1 MVAMF
6 LILPTSP
13 DSPTYTLDKTFQK
26 GIFERAMALIELIV
40 LLPIFLF
47 ASILVKIKIPDR
59 SILHQQKKDGK
70 RGVDFRHDWVPK
82 SDCLL

>member
-1 MVAMF
+1 
-6 LILPTSP
+6 
-13 DSPTYTLDKTFQK
+13 
-26 GIFERAMALIELIV
+26 MALIELIV

-47 ASILVKIKIPDR
+47 ASILVKIKIPEG
-59 SILHQQKKDGK
+59 SILFQQKKDGK